1 MKKKYSTN
9 KSVALLTFASL
20 IDSFVSIISG
30 LLIARWLLP
39 EDLGMF
45 NALSIFT
52 SYIILAQIG
61 IPSGLSRE
69 LPFNFGQKKEAF
81 AIDLAATSKYFM
93 IFISLIFLGL
103 SMIFSLYY
111 LFIKNYEYA
120 FGAFVIGV
128 TSAQTFYV
136 TKYLKVLYRSDNHF
150 KQLAK
155 IGFINTFVNLI
166 SIYLVYKYLFF
177 GLCIRAI
184 ILALVDLYFTTKW
197 NPLKTEAKFS
207 WENFKILSRVGM
219 PIYFVANIYG
229 LWPTFQRTIILSMLG
244 TKGLGIY
251 ALANIV
257 QGMLNTF
264 NNSIS
269 SISFPKMSLAY
280 GEGKSIIEVLK
291 IPAKL
296 VLVSL
301 GIYSLILVV
310 GWILLPP
317 VVAFFLPNY
326 TAGVE
331 AAQWMFA
338 VALVS
343 SLGIFANIYMVIKKN
358 HHRLIS
364 YSIGI
369 SVWLLYIIFNPAT
382 KISDLVIFSQAL
394 LLGLIVVSIVDF
406 LFYISYWRNER
417 KVIHE

>member
-1 MKKKYSTN
+1 MKKLYTKN
-9 KSVALLTFASL
+9 KSVALVTLASL
-20 IDSFVSIISG
+20 LDSFVSIISG

-69 LPFNFGQKKEAF
+69 LPFNFGQKKEAY
-81 AIDLAATSKYFM
+81 AIKLAGTSKYFM
-93 IFISLIFLGL
+93 ILISFIILGICSLL
-103 SMIFSLYY
+103 SIYY
-111 LFIKNYEYA
+111 LIVANYQYA
-120 FGAFVIGV
+120 VGVFVIGV
-128 TSAQTFYV
+128 TSAQAFYV
-136 TKYLKVLYRSDNHF
+136 TKYLKILYRSDNHF

-155 IGFINTFVNLI
+155 IDFINTFVNLL
-166 SIYLVYKYLFF
+166 SVYLVYKYLFY
-177 GLCIRAI
+177 GLCLRTI
-184 ILALVDLYFTTKW
+184 ILAIVDYYFTDKWKPLQTK
-197 NPLKTEAKFS
+197 AKFD
-207 WENFKILSRVGM
+207 WEDFKVLSRVGM

-229 LWPTFQRTIILSMLG
+229 LWPTFQRTMILSMLG

-257 QGMLNTF
+257 QGMLSVF

-280 GEGKSIIEVLK
+280 GQGKSIMQVLK

-301 GIYSLILVV
+301 AIYSLILVV

-317 VVAFFLPNY
+317 IVAFFLPNY
-326 TAGVE
+326 MAGVE

-364 YSIGI
+364 YSVGIG
-369 SVWLLYIIFNPAT
+369 VWLLYILLNPVT
-382 KISDLVIFSQAL
+382 TINNLVTFSQAL
-394 LLGLIVVSIVDF
+394 LLGMITVSIVDF
-406 LFYISYWRNER
+406 CFYFSYWKNEN
-417 KVIHE
+417 KITV